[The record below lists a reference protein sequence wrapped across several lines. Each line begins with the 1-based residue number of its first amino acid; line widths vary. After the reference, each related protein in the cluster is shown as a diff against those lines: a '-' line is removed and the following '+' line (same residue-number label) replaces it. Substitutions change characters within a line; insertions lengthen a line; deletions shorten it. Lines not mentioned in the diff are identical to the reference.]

1 MMGFECRFR
10 RECRVIQ
17 ARLLLSYKARR
28 WQFRGSR
35 LTANYGPG
43 ILIHPNGPD
52 VRETGPRKQR
62 LSFSAGKIP
71 RDPWNHVIEHDR
83 SQVRERKRPDK
94 PVVLVG

>member
-62 LSFSAGKIP
+62 LSFKRGENTARSL
-71 RDPWNHVIEHDR
+71 ESCDR
-83 SQVRERKRPDK
+83 TRSLASEGTKTS
-94 PVVLVG
+94 G